1 MNEVKNKQNF
11 NEESTQSNNNIE
23 IYNRENEIHN
33 KKEDKIIIDNNDY
46 FKVPYSN
53 YNKYNRDYLP
63 KNKTKE
69 RFKNLDPFLKNFNPK
84 FLKKEN
90 IDKKIFRKFRNFI
103 KEKFQNSNEIIFNY
117 NKIFWKD
124 FCTNNLL
131 PPMKYINQNR
141 EFIEFKSF
149 NTKYFLWF
157 FNQYGTI
164 ELFEKFREEEGEK
177 IINSF
182 IIEYNLIESNEQ
194 NIIEKL
200 KEYLI
205 QIPKIYCDLN
215 KKREN
220 ISLDYSDLADTYL
233 GTKDFEDNDPA
244 SNLFKINFDI
254 KCGKIFKDDYRN
266 EFNNEYDYNNFNF
279 NYFQRVD
286 NLVMNMSIDSLEVVE

>member
-1 MNEVKNKQNF
+1 
-11 NEESTQSNNNIE
+11 
-23 IYNRENEIHN
+23 
-33 KKEDKIIIDNNDY
+33 
-46 FKVPYSN
+46 
-53 YNKYNRDYLP
+53 
-63 KNKTKE
+63 
-69 RFKNLDPFLKNFNPK
+69 
-84 FLKKEN
+84 
-90 IDKKIFRKFRNFI
+90 
-103 KEKFQNSNEIIFNY
+103 
-117 NKIFWKD
+117 
-124 FCTNNLL
+124 
-131 PPMKYINQNR
+131 MKYINQNR

-177 IINSF
+177 IINCF
-182 IIEYNLIESNEQ
+182 INEYNLNESNEQ

-254 KCGKIFKDDYRN
+254 KCGKIFKEDFKN
-266 EFNNEYDYNNFNF
+266 EFNNEYNYNNFN
-279 NYFQRVD
+279 YIQRFD
-286 NLVMNMSIDSLEVVE
+286 NLAMNMSIDSLEVVE